1 MKTAEEIL
9 EKRRSEIT
17 EYLEK
22 LRALVEKGDT
32 LLSQISLLENNS
44 VILEFNKTMNE
55 YYHVTDLYNKWVD
68 NLEPWIDINID
79 TRIAICQCH
88 MDALHLRKKGD
99 VWEKEIAGEI
109 DKRVRR
115 AILSL
120 HTI

>member
-22 LRALVEKGDT
+22 LRALVEKGDI
-32 LLSQISLLENNS
+32 LLSQISLENNL

-79 TRIAICQCH
+79 TVMAICQCH

-99 VWEKEIAGEI
+99 VVEKEIAGEI

-120 HTI
+120 HAKI

>member
-22 LRALVEKGDT
+22 LRALVEKGDV
-32 LLSQISLLENNS
+32 LLSQISLENNS

-55 YYHVTDLYNKWVD
+55 SYHVTDLYNKWVD

-79 TRIAICQCH
+79 TVMAICQCH
-88 MDALHLRKKGD
+88 MDALHLRKKG
-99 VWEKEIAGEI
+99 VEWEKEIAGEI

-115 AILSL
+115 DEQY
-120 HTI
+120 